1 MRNRLVLAIDPG
13 SVSGAYALLAY
24 NVGVPGLGPTI
35 EVLAVDDLPVMEKN
49 VNGPAFARIVRD
61 AEKYTN
67 TRFEAVTERVS
78 AMPKQGISSA
88 FNFGRGLGIIE
99 GVLSALLVPT
109 TFVSPAKWKGAMGLN
124 RDGEA
129 SRTLAT
135 RLYPEQAG
143 ALRRVK
149 DHNRAEAIL
158 LGHYHIGG
166 WRP

>member
-1 MRNRLVLAIDPG
+1 VYRLVLAIDPG
-13 SVSGAYALLAY
+13 SVSGAYAVLCATK
-24 NVGVPGLGPTI
+24 GVPGLGPTI
-35 EVLAVDDLPVMEKN
+35 EVLEVDDLPVMDKN
-49 VNGPAFARIVRD
+49 VNGAAFQRIV
-61 AEKYTN
+61 ASFKQHTN
-67 TRFEAVTERVS
+67 ARLEAVTERVS

-88 FNFGRGLGIIE
+88 FNFGRGLGIVE
-99 GVLSALLVPT
+99 GVLAASMLPT

-129 SRTLAT
+129 SRVLAT
-135 RLYPEQAG
+135 RLYPSQAG

-166 WRP
+166 QRP